1 MKIYK
6 SNYRDHWISP
16 YTVLEK
22 VLWWKDWEKIEYE
35 EVWVQRWVDRIE
47 PVSKALQKLLDWIH
61 PKISYVK
68 IDHYD
73 TWNMDSTLAPIILP
87 MLKQLQATKHG
98 SPFVDDVDVPY
109 HLKSTN
115 AKPKINEHDID
126 SNHHLRWEWVL
137 GEMIWAFQQLQ
148 PDCDW
153 EQLYETGETDFVW
166 EKVEGSDV
174 SEMKHGPNHTFEINF
189 EGRRIHEERIQRGT
203 TLFGK
208 YYQALWD

>member
-1 MKIYK
+1 VKIYK
-6 SNYRDHWISP
+6 SNYRNHWISP

-22 VLWWKDWEKIEYE
+22 VLWWKDWENIEYDTP
-35 EVWVQRWVDRIE
+35 WVCRWTDRLE
-47 PVSKALQKLLDWIH
+47 PVCKALQRVLDWVH
-61 PKISYVK
+61 PQVDYIK
-68 IDHYD
+68 IDRYD

-115 AKPKINEHDID
+115 AKPKENEWDTD
-126 SNHHLRWEWVL
+126 SNHHLRWEWIL
-137 GEMIWAFQQLQ
+137 GEMIWAFEQLQ
-148 PDCDW
+148 PNCDW
-153 EQLYETGETDFVW
+153 ERLYETGEVDFVW
-166 EKVEGSDV
+166 EKVDGSDV
-174 SEMKHGPNHTFEINF
+174 TEMKRGPNHTLEVDF